1 MHLPPPEP
9 RADEFYVQ
17 MGSPAAQ
24 DPAPS
29 YQDPFDDVFGSDSEA
44 PFGAGS
50 HEHSHANDTLPPD
63 IRRLQVTHSTEG
75 YREGITVGKAQSIQA
90 GFDEGY
96 NLGANVGLKAGQ
108 LLGLLEG
115 IAAAL
120 GHALA
125 QRSSSAHRDHTAAS
139 ASASASA
146 SATHA
151 SRLLT
156 TARHELRTESIFDEA
171 YWAPDGSWKY
181 DVTGASDDSEI
192 LFEDVANAHPL
203 ISKWTQIVNGEVQKW
218 SLNLDLPALTSKGS
232 PNEEVAPK
240 TVKIEQQSRQAMEW

>member
-24 DPAPS
+24 DLAPS

-50 HEHSHANDTLPPD
+50 HEHSNANDTLPPD

-125 QRSSSAHRDHTAAS
+125 QRSSSSPHRDHT
-139 ASASASA
+139 A

-151 SRLLT
+151 SQLLT

-181 DVTGASDDSEI
+181 DVKGASNDGEI

-203 ISKWTQIVNGEVQKW
+203 ISKWTQIVNEEVRKW
-218 SLNLDLPALTSKGS
+218 SLNLDLPALRSKEPS
-232 PNEEVAPK
+232 NEEVAPK
-240 TVKIEQQSRQAMEW
+240 TVKLEQQSRQVMEW